1 MDLKQFKTYED
12 LPDCP
17 EQLKQIILLFM
28 IKTKVLEEQ
37 VSTLTRA
44 KFGQKSEQTKPT
56 EPTVEKQPRKPRN
69 HNKDNYQHKGR
80 NPFPEHLPIDVIE
93 YDLNPEEK
101 HCACCQG
108 FLTKIGKEV
117 TKQLDLVPQTI
128 IVREHTKLKY
138 ACRKCGRTVKLA
150 SMPWQPIEKGAVGPA
165 LLAYIIV
172 SKYQDGLP
180 LYRIQRQLK
189 RYGVELSRATL
200 WGWVR
205 QSANLLEVLCE
216 KIKEEV
222 VAGKI
227 AFSDD
232 THLLMLE
239 PRAGK
244 AKTSTMWAHGRKA
257 IEEKGALTVYEF
269 TSGRHGKNPQE
280 FFKDFRGII
289 QADLY
294 QGYGKLFTRDENG
307 NAKRKLAACWA
318 HVRRKFVDVVRNDPT
333 SIAQEMVTMINALY
347 AIEKAAR
354 KEGITGEALRLER
367 LEKSA
372 PILMN
377 IYAWLKEY
385 QQETPPT
392 MALGKAINYA
402 LKAWQALQTF
412 LDNGY
417 IEIDNNRAERAIK
430 TVVIGR
436 KNFLFV
442 GSENGGKT
450 AAILFSLVETCKQ
463 NDIDSLAYLTDVLKR
478 LPNHPYQRV
487 SELLPHHWK
496 PPQKTVAAA

>member
-1 MDLKQFKTYED
+1 MDLKQFKTYKD
-12 LPDCP
+12 LPNCP
-17 EQLKQIILLFM
+17 EELKQILLLF
-28 IKTKVLEEQ
+28 IARTEELEEQ
-37 VSTLTRA
+37 VSTLTRS

-56 EPTVEKQPRKPRN
+56 ELEAEKPPRRPRN
-69 HNKDNYQHKGR
+69 RNKDNYQHKGR
-80 NPFPEHLPIDVIE
+80 NQFPENLPVDVVE
-93 YDLNPEEK
+93 YDLKPEEK
-101 HCACCQG
+101 QCSCCQG

-117 TKQLDLVPQTI
+117 TRQLDLVPQTI

-180 LYRIQRQLK
+180 LYRIQRQLQ
-189 RYGVELSRATL
+189 RYGVEVSRATL

-239 PRAGK
+239 PGAGK

-257 IEEKGALTVYEF
+257 IEGQGALTVYEF

-280 FFKDFRGII
+280 FFKGFMGTI

-294 QGYGKLFTRDENG
+294 QGYGKLFRPDENG
-307 NAKRKLAACWA
+307 NVQRKLAACWA

-354 KEGITGEALRLER
+354 KVNITGEALRLER
-367 LEKSA
+367 LEKST
-372 PILMN
+372 PILQN
-377 IYAWLKEY
+377 ICAWLKKY

-412 LDNGY
+412 LDDGH

-450 AAILFSLVETCKQ
+450 AAVLFSLVETCKQ

-496 PPQKTVAAA
+496 PPQKIEEAA